1 MKHGHGLS
9 EPYGAPRQYR
19 QRAPYPL
26 PAAPEETRAVRP
38 HSPYGPP
45 QSHPGG
51 GGPGV
56 NTRIAGLE
64 AELEQLRRT
73 MGQHPPEQR

>member
-1 MKHGHGLS
+1 M
-9 EPYGAPRQYR
+9 
-19 QRAPYPL
+19 
-26 PAAPEETRAVRP
+26 PEDTRAVHP

-45 QSHPGG
+45 QPQRGP
-51 GGPGV
+51 GGPGA

-73 MGQHPPEQR
+73 MGRPPEQR